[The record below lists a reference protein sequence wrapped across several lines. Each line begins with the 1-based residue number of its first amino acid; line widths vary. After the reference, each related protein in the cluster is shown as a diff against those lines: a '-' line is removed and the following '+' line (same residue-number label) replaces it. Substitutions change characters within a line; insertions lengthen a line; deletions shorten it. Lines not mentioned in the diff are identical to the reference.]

1 VLRFL
6 SGTGKSGE
14 FHVSG
19 TNGDGRLW
27 FTDGRVSGFQAARA
41 AEPHE
46 AIFQML
52 RISDGDFDFTADR
65 PRPDDA
71 HAVDA
76 VDLDSTIEAA
86 EHRMAEWMRIVEVV
100 PSLSHGLNL
109 RAEAPEGRIELE
121 PGQWMTIVT
130 VARGG
135 TVGQVIDER
144 GMQEFDGCAAV
155 RDLVAAGLVEVSVPV
170 GGTAVEAEP
179 VFEGTVLLGAEP
191 IEPVADVAAPAEEP
205 VADFSAESTFSFGT
219 GYQFDAT
226 PQTAETAEPD
236 PDENLVP
243 GQLLRF
249 GYEPESSAPGA
260 VWVEAQGAEQPAA
273 EPVEAW
279 DSTTAEPVQ
288 SWESQEGEGSDHYAA
303 LRAAMVEVG
312 ENLSAEGEVEDGGD
326 ESPVYELHTEPEMD
340 GRAALSALLSEVTT
354 PEQTAEAGPQDDALA
369 DRGPWTEHELSAME
383 ADRDAEEPS
392 NIVPF
397 APAHDPSAS
406 EEGPTA
412 ASDDEEAG
420 ESSPA
425 EEPINRGLLLKFL
438 SSVRN

>member
-1 VLRFL
+1 MSLKGSLQTVALPEVLRFL

-144 GMQEFDGCAAV
+144 GMQEFDGSQQGREDAAAIDIAYQQAGRIGGLRHAHVHDIV
-155 RDLVAAGLVEVSVPV
+155 RLQVDLGNAPRTLDHDEV
-170 GGTAVEAEP
+170 
-179 VFEGTVLLGAEP
+179 
-191 IEPVADVAAPAEEP
+191 
-205 VADFSAESTFSFGT
+205 
-219 GYQFDAT
+219 
-226 PQTAETAEPD
+226 
-236 PDENLVP
+236 
-243 GQLLRF
+243 
-249 GYEPESSAPGA
+249 APGT
-260 VWVEAQGAEQPAA
+260 
-273 EPVEAW
+273 EPVEALPHPFERLGLVGVVLP
-279 DSTTAEPVQ
+279 DRHVPDRPPLD
-288 SWESQEGEGSDHYAA
+288 DHLAPG
-303 LRAAMVEVG
+303 VG
-312 ENLSAEGEVEDGGD
+312 VRLQKHRVHVGVG
-326 ESPVYELHTEPEMD
+326 
-340 GRAALSALLSEVTT
+340 
-354 PEQTAEAGPQDDALA
+354 
-369 DRGPWTEHELSAME
+369 
-383 ADRDAEEPS
+383 RDA
-392 NIVPF
+392 
-397 APAHDPSAS
+397 ARLRLHRLRPADLPPPRA
-406 EEGPTA
+406 
-412 ASDDEEAG
+412 
-420 ESSPA
+420 
-425 EEPINRGLLLKFL
+425 
-438 SSVRN
+438 